1 VASIE
6 TKERLLDAAELLFAE
21 NGFASTSLRAITS
34 RAGVN
39 IAAVNFHFG
48 TKFSLL
54 LATLDRRLQPIS
66 RKQLEGLRMAE
77 DVFGDGP
84 VDLETVLRALI
95 MPVLRMQEDIGQ
107 AGDHFL
113 ALVGQAHRAPDKKIR
128 TAFHKLV
135 DEVMQKYLPV
145 FERALPSASR
155 QELQLKLYLVMGS
168 VTDVVGW
175 RLNESDMV
183 DEIPP
188 RDDPL
193 PMEDMLL
200 RFAAAGMRS

>member
-1 VASIE
+1 MASIE

>member
-1 VASIE
+1 
-6 TKERLLDAAELLFAE
+6 
-21 NGFASTSLRAITS
+21 
-34 RAGVN
+34 
-39 IAAVNFHFG
+39 
-48 TKFSLL
+48 
-54 LATLDRRLQPIS
+54 
-66 RKQLEGLRMAE
+66 MAE